1 MDYQDAMGYL
11 EGLEFFGM
19 KLGLERIEH
28 LLKELGNPEK
38 KLFLAAD
45 GSVTGQCFLNEDK
58 STLNT
63 RAVVQGGVV
72 TEVLIDTTGNGVA
85 DTREVYSGEAIT
97 RVDVD
102 TNGDR
107 KPDIVQSS
115 GPGGVARQDED
126 SDFDGVIDN
135 RFDGD
140 QLVDIPAGTKIQGA
154 AFGPLGCASFH
165 RFWWKR

>member
-1 MDYQDAMGYL
+1 VTGDG
-11 EGLEFFGM
+11 
-19 KLGLERIEH
+19 R
-28 LLKELGNPEK
+28 NPDQ
-38 KLFLAAD
+38 KLFLASD

-58 STLNT
+58 SKLNT

-85 DTREVYSGEAIT
+85 DTREVYRGEERV

-107 KPDIVQSS
+107 TPDIAQSS
-115 GPGGVARQDED
+115 GPGGVPRQDED
-126 SDFDGVIDN
+126 VDFDGVIDR

-140 QLVDIPAGTKIQGA
+140 QLVDVPPGTKIPGA
-154 AFGPLGCASFH
+154 AFGRLGCDSFH
-165 RFWWKR
+165 GFWWKR